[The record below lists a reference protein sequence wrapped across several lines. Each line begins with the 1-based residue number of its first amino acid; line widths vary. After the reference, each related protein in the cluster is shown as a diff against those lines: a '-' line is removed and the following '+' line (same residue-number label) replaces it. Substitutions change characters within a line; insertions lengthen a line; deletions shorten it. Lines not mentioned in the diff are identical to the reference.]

1 MSNTTSGAPSVTTL
15 NAAEGILRNMTN
27 AAGRFLLVPP
37 TEYASARVLSESM
50 GGWPEVVTSAWF
62 PSGYAY
68 LLADPLT
75 SPTFARLV
83 LGGRDLPR
91 VFPRRAPL
99 HYDGMALEGEL
110 GFGFA
115 VTGRAIVAFP
125 LT

>member
-1 MSNTTSGAPSVTTL
+1 MSL
-15 NAAEGILRNMTN
+15 
-27 AAGRFLLVPP
+27 
-37 TEYASARVLSESM
+37 ASARIFAARCGAMTFTTSPVTR
-50 GGWPEVVTSAWF
+50 WPEVVTSAWF